1 MQQENISLQDIWRI
15 AKRRIW
21 TFIIPA
27 GSLTVLALLVAFLLP
42 SVFQSNSTIL
52 IEEQEIPR
60 DYVLTTVTGFA
71 EQRLQTITQRI
82 MSATRL
88 LEVINRYGLYT
99 EKRQKWTSEE
109 TVDRMRKDIRFETI
123 SSDVIDPRTGR
134 ATAATI
140 AFRLSYRAGN
150 PAVAQQIANVL
161 TRLSYRAGNPAVAQ
175 QIANV
180 LTSLYLEENLKVRQ
194 QQTQGAS
201 KFLED
206 EMQDLKSQLEESDK
220 KIAVFKEKHLDNL
233 PELVNFNLQSLDRTE
248 RDIDQM
254 QSQLGML
261 RERES
266 YLQTQLA
273 SIPADARDQDRQRLA
288 DLRLQLT
295 NLLSRV
301 SEAYPDVPKI
311 RAEIA
316 EIEGRLKISG
326 GETFEDKPD
335 NQAYITLSAQLAST
349 QAEIESVK
357 GQIEGFYK
365 KREEYRQRI
374 EGAPKVE
381 EVYKVLISQRNNV
394 QAKFDELSNKYMEAR
409 LAQGLEQDQMGERF
423 TLIEAAN
430 LPEKPV
436 SPNRPAIALIGL
448 ILGIGAGAGLVAL
461 LEYGDNSVRSTEE
474 LSRKLRLPVL
484 GGIPEI
490 VTDSQHARMQRRR
503 RMMQLGVL
511 VLLIGGVM
519 VFHFFIMDLDI
530 FWAKLSRRMDI

>member
-42 SVFQSNSTIL
+42 PVFQSNSTIL

-88 LEVINRYGLYT
+88 LEIINRYGLYAD
-99 EKRQKWTSEE
+99 KRQKWTSEE

-123 SSDVIDPRTGR
+123 SSDVIDPRSGR

-140 AFRLSYRAGN
+140 AFRLSYRSGS
-150 PAVAQQIANVL
+150 PG
-161 TRLSYRAGNPAVAQ
+161 TAQ

-206 EMQDLKSQLEESDK
+206 EMQDLKTQLEESDK
-220 KIAVFKEKHLDNL
+220 KIAAFKQKHLDNL

-248 RDIDQM
+248 RDIDQL

-288 DLRLQLT
+288 ELRLQLT

-301 SEAYPDVPKI
+301 SEAYPDVAKL

-316 EIEGRLKISG
+316 EIEGRLKITG
-326 GETFEDKPD
+326 GETGDKPD

-349 QAEIESVK
+349 QSEIESVK
-357 GQIEGFYK
+357 SQVDGFYK
-365 KREEYRQRI
+365 KREEYRGRI

-381 EVYKVLISQRNNV
+381 EVYKVLVAERNNI
-394 QAKFDELSNKYMEAR
+394 QAKFDELSNKFMEAR
-409 LAQGLEQDQMGERF
+409 LAQGLERDQMGERF
-423 TLIEAAN
+423 TLIEAAS

-448 ILGIGAGAGLVAL
+448 ILGVGAGAGLVAL

-484 GGIPEI
+484 AGIPEI
-490 VTDSQHARMQRRR
+490 VTASQQARMQRRR

-511 VLLIGGVM
+511 VLLVGGVM
-519 VFHFFIMDLDI
+519 IFHFFIMDLDI
-530 FWAKLSRRMDI
+530 FWAKLSRRMDV